1 MKSTDTI
8 HETLFQYYILR
19 YAFGDISH
27 LHMEK
32 SLPNME
38 CSKSVRVL
46 TCIRF
51 RRLHTFNLGTRSPQ
65 VIIIKLLRFQLNK
78 IWTRL
83 HVESYINNA
92 MGQRKF
98 AIICIIALRYNV

>member
-1 MKSTDTI
+1 MWIYKINAELIKSYLVSKKFIIRSVVFMKSTDTI

-19 YAFGDISH
+19 YAFRDISH

-51 RRLHTFNLGTRSPQ
+51 RRLLTFNLGTRSPQ
-65 VIIIKLLRFQLNK
+65 KL
-78 IWTRL
+78 
-83 HVESYINNA
+83 SS
-92 MGQRKF
+92 
-98 AIICIIALRYNV
+98 